1 MYAGT
6 VSNFFYKPKD
16 WIIQQPLFV
25 EKDKNITFLN
35 ISGKVLKFNDTN
47 GRTSLKEEGQKDYK
61 PALILNKYN
70 KLNTIN
76 RPNFYRIKR
85 NIINQNYTNFISKN
99 DFQISLSERKYMS
112 QENGPHKD
120 IYNDIYLNNMENNHS
135 IQNEYS
141 KTIDNNR
148 FRDYMESN
156 DFKNSPKVNSFDSLI
171 YSNLYNLSTNS
182 NSIKVSKEQD
192 ILKKDNDKYC
202 KTILYFNKTN
212 KKYFKPFIAFGHKI
226 PRTLMIKNNKKV
238 INTKQDFSKNKLFL
252 LDRQHHNNMLS
263 NGDINDKIYDN
274 VNDNNIIIKTFKDQ
288 ILKDKIKNKF
298 QKEFHFYDSKKSK
311 GLKMPIITY
320 KNYEFYKGYSFSN
333 NKRKEP
339 IHHKLFFSYINK
351 QKKKEKEEVE
361 NYLNNCEE

>member
-16 WIIQQPLFV
+16 WIEQQPLFV

-35 ISGKVLKFNDTN
+35 MSGKVLKFNDTN
-47 GRTSLKEEGQKDYK
+47 GETVLNEEGKKDHK
-61 PALILNKYN
+61 PILILNKYN
-70 KLNTIN
+70 RLNTIN

-85 NIINQNYTNFISKN
+85 KIINQNYTHFISKN
-99 DFQISLSERKYMS
+99 DNHISLSERKYLS
-112 QENGPHKD
+112 QENGQNKELF
-120 IYNDIYLNNMENNHS
+120 NDIYFNNMDNSHS

-182 NSIKVSKEQD
+182 NSLKASKEQD
-192 ILKKDNDKYC
+192 ILKKNNDKYC
-202 KTILYFNKTN
+202 KTILYFNKTS

-226 PRTLMIKNNKKV
+226 PRSLMIKNNKKV
-238 INTKQDFSKNKLFL
+238 INTKQDFSNNRLFL
-252 LDRQHHNNMLS
+252 LDRQHHNNMLAD
-263 NGDINDKIYDN
+263 GDINDKIYDN

-298 QKEFHFYDSKKSK
+298 QKEFHFYDNDKAK
-311 GLKMPIITY
+311 GLKVPTITY
-320 KNYEFYKGYSFSN
+320 KIMNFIKD
-333 NKRKEP
+333 
-339 IHHKLFFSYINK
+339 ILFLI
-351 QKKKEKEEVE
+351 KKKIQFITDYFLIILISKK
-361 NYLNNCEE
+361 

>member
-16 WIIQQPLFV
+16 WIEQQPLFV

-35 ISGKVLKFNDTN
+35 MSGKVLKFNDTN
-47 GRTSLKEEGQKDYK
+47 GETVLNEEGKKDHK
-61 PALILNKYN
+61 PILILNKYN
-70 KLNTIN
+70 RLNTIN

-85 NIINQNYTNFISKN
+85 KIINQNYTHFISKN
-99 DFQISLSERKYMS
+99 DNHISLSERKYLS
-112 QENGPHKD
+112 QENGQNKELF
-120 IYNDIYLNNMENNHS
+120 NDIYFNNMDNSHS

-182 NSIKVSKEQD
+182 NSLKASKEQD
-192 ILKKDNDKYC
+192 ILKKNNDKYC
-202 KTILYFNKTN
+202 KTILYFNKTS

-226 PRTLMIKNNKKV
+226 PRSLMIKNNKKV
-238 INTKQDFSKNKLFL
+238 INTKQDFSNNRLFL
-252 LDRQHHNNMLS
+252 LDRQHHNNMLAD
-263 NGDINDKIYDN
+263 GDINDKIYDN

-298 QKEFHFYDSKKSK
+298 QKEFHFYDNEKSK
-311 GLKMPIITY
+311 GLKVPTITY
-320 KNYEFYKGYSFSN
+320 KNYEFYKGYTFSD
-333 NKRKEP
+333 KKKDP
-339 IHHKLFFSYINK
+339 IHHRLFFNYINK
-351 QKKKEKEEVE
+351 QKMNEKKEVE
-361 NYLNNCEE
+361 KYLNNF